1 MEQSLRSF
9 SFFIKER
16 NNICVLISS
25 YKRMEGFLPALHA
38 TFIRVNDKKISKVIL
53 TNIFS
58 QPKSV
63 CFFIQGKHADPGSVL
78 KMVTNNFS
86 LTKFCLFFINGNSR
100 YPDLGPWSGSG
111 SRNWMMW
118 AWIRGPDRSG
128 FATLILVPCSP
139 MPHPFFIP
147 ESMSENLTNLV
158 QKYCF

>member
-1 MEQSLRSF
+1 M
-9 SFFIKER
+9 
-16 NNICVLISS
+16 
-25 YKRMEGFLPALHA
+25 PAWHA

-86 LTKFCLFFINGNSR
+86 LTKYCFVFYQRKLKV
-100 YPDLGPWSGSG
+100 SGSWPLIRIWP
-111 SRNWMMW
+111 RNWMMW

-158 QKYCF
+158 QKYCL